1 MSSTETQFCT
11 FRAADRLFG
20 VPVQDV
26 KEITTET
33 TCTLIPHAPEVVLG
47 YVNIRGQ
54 IILALDLKILM
65 GWSGSEPSQLRCM
78 VIFKP
83 VIGPLFGLVVDEV
96 CEIVS
101 LNSDHLESFR
111 SGGSTELGESRAKLI
126 HGVAKLEH
134 QLVVLLNSRMLLPYV
149 ENVA

>member
-1 MSSTETQFCT
+1 MTSTETQFCT

-33 TCTLIPHAPEVVLG
+33 TCTLIPHAPDVVLG

-65 GWSGSEPSQLRCM
+65 GWADSQPSDLRCM

-83 VIGPLFGLVVDEV
+83 IVGPLFGLVVDEI

-101 LNSDHLESFR
+101 LNSNHLESVH
-111 SGGSTELGESRAKLI
+111 SGGSIDPHESRSKLI
-126 HGVAKLEH
+126 HSVAKLDH